1 MNTTKNK
8 SAISILLNLLRSGI
22 VYRVVHQ
29 FQILAEE
36 KKIDKYLDEDGKLDI
51 KEFKKMILTSAHMAI
66 DTLWGKKCKAFG
78 DYIVKMNNER
88 LKKVF
93 NYDEVVAAIE
103 GRY

>member
-8 SAISILLNLLRSGI
+8 SAVSILLNLLCPAI
-22 VYRVVHQ
+22 VHRVCCQ

-51 KEFKKMILTSAHMAI
+51 KEFKKMVLTAAHMFVNI
-66 DTLWGKKCKAFG
+66 YWGKKCKAF
-78 DYIVKMNNER
+78 DNYIVKMNNER

-93 NYDEVVAAIE
+93 DYDEVVAAIE
-103 GRY
+103 GRR